1 MRTTQIKVYLF
12 EELKKDIQEKVL
24 DDNREIN
31 TEFYD
36 WYEYLFEDFKEE
48 LNKIGLS
55 SDGFSFDLY
64 RNEISFNKPNIN
76 NQDVF
81 INSVLSHKD
90 KILNQLEKDN
100 NKEDEEELS
109 LNLDENGN
117 IDLFSYD
124 ENIKE
129 EEIEEIENKLTEST
143 RDLLKTFLKRLE
155 KEYEYFISD
164 ESIKDTLISNEYEFE
179 ENGKRF

>member
-117 IDLFSYD
+117 ID
-124 ENIKE
+124 
-129 EEIEEIENKLTEST
+129 
-143 RDLLKTFLKRLE
+143 
-155 KEYEYFISD
+155 
-164 ESIKDTLISNEYEFE
+164 
-179 ENGKRF
+179 